1 MRTTIDINDAILS
14 ELKKRAKQSD
24 QSFRTVVDSVLQ
36 RGLSAFTSPERKK
49 IIKIETSPVGINPAL
64 RGLSMNQLYDQIEA
78 EAGAQKR

>member
-14 ELKKRAKQSD
+14 ELKKRAKQTD

-36 RGLSAFTSPERKK
+36 RGLSTFTSPERKK
-49 IIKIETSPVGINPAL
+49 TIKIETSPVGINPAL